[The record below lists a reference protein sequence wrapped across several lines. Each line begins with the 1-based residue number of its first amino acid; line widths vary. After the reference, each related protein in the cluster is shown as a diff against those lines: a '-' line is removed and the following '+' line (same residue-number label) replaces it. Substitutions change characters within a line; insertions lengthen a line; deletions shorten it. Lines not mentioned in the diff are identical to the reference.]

1 MRLFGLP
8 YHHLENPLDFAS
20 PVEIEFYH
28 MLAYIIN
35 NQEKI
40 MSDLTDL
47 QSAVADLATDLT
59 ANNAE
64 ISTLLTKIT
73 TAGVSSADVQ
83 TNVAAIRA
91 LITTNQKA
99 VADAQAAAP

>member
-1 MRLFGLP
+1 MRVFGFP
-8 YHHLENPLDFAS
+8 NHHQDDPMEWGS
-20 PVEIEFYH
+20 PVEIELH
-28 MLAYIIN
+28 SMLAHIIT

-64 ISTLLTKIT
+64 IATLLTKIT
-73 TAGVSSADVQ
+73 TPGVSSADIQ

-91 LITTNQKA
+91 LIATNAQSVK
-99 VADAQAAAP
+99 DAQTAAP